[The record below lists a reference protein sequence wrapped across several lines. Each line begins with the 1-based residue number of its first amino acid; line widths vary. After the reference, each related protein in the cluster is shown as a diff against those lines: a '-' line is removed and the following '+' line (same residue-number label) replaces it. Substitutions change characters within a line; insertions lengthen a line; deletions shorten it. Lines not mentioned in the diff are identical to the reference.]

1 MRRMFYLLLAL
12 VLGPCLGN
20 AALAETVTLRLLET
34 SDLHDYIL
42 PYDYYRDQDDKTV
55 GLAAVATLVRAAR
68 AEAPNSLLF
77 DAGDLI
83 QGNPMGDWAAA
94 HNFPPDE
101 LHPMITAMNAMG
113 YDAATLGNHE
123 FNFGLEVL
131 DRSLKGAAFPYVSAN
146 VLDVATG
153 KPRWQPYVIL
163 DRELVDTAG
172 HKTKVRIG
180 VIGGVTPQIM
190 VWDRPRLTGK
200 VTAASIQNSIAPLV
214 PEIRAKGA
222 DIVIA
227 LIHSGLSDAQPAG
240 EDENAGAYVAHIP
253 GIDAVLT
260 GHQHRVFPGPTYSKL
275 ADVDLEHGTIAGVP
289 VVMPGF
295 WGSHLGVVDLVLERQ
310 DSHWRRVAGSAMTR
324 PIMVKLADGTKQFTA
339 ADPAIMAGAAA
350 AHQQTLDYTRRPV
363 GHIDRPIESYFALV
377 ADDAGVALVARAA
390 TQTTAA
396 ALAGTA
402 YADLPVLAAVAP
414 FRAGGL
420 PGPDNYT
427 RIPAGPIA
435 IRNIADLYPYANT
448 LTAIVVTGAQI
459 REWLERSAAVFRQI
473 DPADPKPQELINA
486 TLPAYNFDVLT
497 GLTYAIDV
505 SQKERYDR
513 DGKIPDDSIHRIVDL
528 RYRGQPVDPAQ
539 RFVVAT
545 NNYRASGGGNFPGLA
560 SAPVAYQSTDT
571 MQEIIAGLF
580 AANGVIDAT
589 PIPTWRFAPLGKP
602 VTVSFASSKDADPAG
617 HPGLST
623 SGMITADGFK
633 LFQLVLN

>member
-1 MRRMFYLLLAL
+1 MRRLLHLLLA
-12 VLGPCLGN
+12 VLTGPCLSS

-42 PYDYYRDQDDKTV
+42 PYDYYRDQEDKTV
-55 GLAAVATLVRAAR
+55 GLAAVATLVKAAR
-68 AEAPNSLLF
+68 AEMPNSLLF

-94 HNFPPDE
+94 HNFQPDE
-101 LHPMITAMNAMG
+101 LHPMIIAMNAMG

-123 FNFGLEVL
+123 FNFGLDVL
-131 DRSLKGAAFPYVSAN
+131 DRSLKGARFPYVSAN
-146 VLDVATG
+146 VLDAATG

-163 DRELVDTAG
+163 DRELVDRAG
-172 HKTKVRIG
+172 ARVKVRIG

-190 VWDRPRLTGK
+190 VWDKPRLTGK
-200 VTAASIQNSIAPLV
+200 VTAVSIQNSIAALV

-227 LIHSGLSDAQPAG
+227 LIHSGLSDAAPVG

-260 GHQHRVFPGPTYSKL
+260 GHQHRVFPGPTYAKL
-275 ADVDLEHGTIAGVP
+275 SDVDLDHGTIAGVP

-310 DSHWRRVAGSAMTR
+310 GGHWRRVAGTATTR
-324 PIMVKLADGTKQFTA
+324 PIVVKLADGTKQFTA
-339 ADPAIMAGAAA
+339 ADPVIMAYAAVD
-350 AHQQTLDYTRRPV
+350 HLHTLAYTRRPV

-377 ADDAGVALVARAA
+377 ADDPGVALVARAA

-402 YADLPVLAAVAP
+402 YADLPLLAAVAP

-459 REWLERSAAVFRQI
+459 REWLERSASIFRQI
-473 DPADPKPQELINA
+473 DPTDPKPQNLINLA
-486 TLPAYNFDVLT
+486 VPAYNFDVLT
-497 GLTYAIDV
+497 GVTYAIDV

-513 DGKIPDDSIHRIVDL
+513 DGKVPDDSIHRVVDL
-528 RYRGQPVDPAQ
+528 RYQGRPVDPAE

-560 SAPVAYQSTDT
+560 SAPIAYQSTDT

-580 AANGVIDAT
+580 AANGTIDAT
-589 PIPTWRFAPLGKP
+589 PIPTWRFAPLGRK
-602 VTVSFASSKDADPAG
+602 VTVSFLSSKDADVAA
-617 HPGLST
+617 HPGIST
-623 SGMITADGFK
+623 QGIGTADGFM
-633 LFQLVLN
+633 LFQLVLD

>member
-1 MRRMFYLLLAL
+1 MRRLFCLLL
-12 VLGPCLGN
+12 LGQCLGS
-20 AALAETVTLRLLET
+20 AAMAETVNLRLLET

-42 PYDYYRDQDDKTV
+42 PYDYYRDQEDKTV
-55 GLAAVATLVRAAR
+55 GLAAIATLVRAAR
-68 AEAPNSLLF
+68 AEVPNSLLF

-94 HNFPPDE
+94 HNFQPDE
-101 LHPMITAMNAMG
+101 LHPMIIAMNTMR

-123 FNFGLEVL
+123 FNFGLDAL
-131 DRSLKGAAFPYVSAN
+131 DRSLKGATFPYVSAN
-146 VLDVATG
+146 VLDAATG

-172 HKTKVRIG
+172 AKTKISIG

-190 VWDRPRLTGK
+190 VWDKPRLAGK
-200 VTAASIQNSIAPLV
+200 VTTVSIQNSIAALV
-214 PEIRAKGA
+214 PEIRGKGA

-227 LIHSGLSDAQPAG
+227 LIHSGLSDAAPVG

-260 GHQHRVFPGPTYSKL
+260 GHQHRVFPGPSYAKL
-275 ADVDLEHGTIAGVP
+275 PDVDLGHGTIAGVP

-310 DSHWRRVAGSAMTR
+310 DGHWRRVAETATTR
-324 PIMVKLADGTKQFTA
+324 PIVVKLADGTKQFTA
-339 ADPAIMAGAAA
+339 ADPVIMAYAAVD
-350 AHQQTLDYTRRPV
+350 HLHTLDYTRRPI

-377 ADDAGVALVARAA
+377 ADDPGVALVARAA
-390 TQTTAA
+390 TKTTAA
-396 ALAGTA
+396 ALAGTV
-402 YADLPVLAAVAP
+402 YADLPLLAAVAP

-473 DPADPKPQELINA
+473 DPSNPNTQDLIDSTA
-486 TLPAYNFDVLT
+486 PAYNFDVLT
-497 GLTYAIDV
+497 GVTYAIDV

-513 DGKIPDDSIHRIVDL
+513 DGKIPDDSVHRIVDL
-528 RYRGQPVDPAQ
+528 RYRCQPVDPAQ

-560 SAPVAYQSTDT
+560 SAPVAWQSTDT

-589 PIPTWRFAPLGKP
+589 PIPSWRFAPIGRK

-617 HPGLST
+617 HPGIST
-623 SGMITADGFK
+623 AGMITADGFK
-633 LFQLVLN
+633 LFELVLN